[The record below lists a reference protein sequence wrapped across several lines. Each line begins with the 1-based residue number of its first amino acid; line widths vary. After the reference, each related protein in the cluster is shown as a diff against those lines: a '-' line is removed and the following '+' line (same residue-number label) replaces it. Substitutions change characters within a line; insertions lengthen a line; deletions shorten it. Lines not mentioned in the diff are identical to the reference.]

1 MCTRGRKHMGS
12 TWSRSTCLALPLTA
26 DQSLI
31 LQGLKDFQSSQ
42 RLNNNDQKQA
52 IQIINK
58 IVHKY

>member
-1 MCTRGRKHMGS
+1 MGS